1 MKINTEVLK
10 VRDLQGRQSDSKGRE
25 STFRG
30 RESDYGGCKKDYR
43 GRKIVCRCHE
53 SAFRGCESACQALIL
68 IVEAVRVFV
77 KVPVYGKGGGATR
90 FSKYTGNYRL
100 KFR

>member
-1 MKINTEVLK
+1 MLGL
-10 VRDLQGRQSDSKGRE
+10 R
-25 STFRG
+25 
-30 RESDYGGCKKDYR
+30 
-43 GRKIVCRCHE
+43 
-53 SAFRGCESACQALIL
+53 L

-90 FSKYTGNYRL
+90 FSKYTDNYKL